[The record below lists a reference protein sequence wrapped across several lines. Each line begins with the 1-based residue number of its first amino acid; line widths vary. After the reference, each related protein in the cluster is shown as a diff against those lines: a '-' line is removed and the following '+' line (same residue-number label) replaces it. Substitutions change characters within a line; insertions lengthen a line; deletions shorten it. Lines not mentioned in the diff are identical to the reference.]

1 MDKSK
6 ALHDAGITIG
16 IAVTT
21 VLTTVPDAALVVWQ
35 TAPHLF
41 QAVVPEEYLPVVSG
55 VITLLVAISRVIK
68 AKKAKVEKNG

>member
-6 ALHDAGITIG
+6 VLHDAGITIG
-16 IAVTT
+16 VAATT
-21 VLTTVPDAALVVWQ
+21 VLTTFPDAAMTVWQ

-41 QAVVPEEYLPVVSG
+41 QAFVPEEYLPVVSG
-55 VITLLVAISRVIK
+55 VLTLLVAISRVIK